1 MSIRWRLTLWYTGL
15 VALLLLIF
23 GSTLYAVLHRSL
35 YIQLD
40 QNLYDRGQAIEESL
54 AAGLIPSLD
63 AFSSPGIYVQLLDLD
78 LQVIYRSTNLGEQAL
93 PTNPQTLVAARA
105 GEELLETVEI
115 GDIGLRL
122 LSRPLIG
129 RGELLG
135 VLQVAESLDPLE
147 TRLSQVSL
155 LLILVG
161 VFAIIVSL
169 ALGAFLSRA
178 ALAPVDRM
186 VADAHL
192 ITQRPDLSKRLE
204 VPPINDEIK
213 RLATTLNEMLSRI
226 EVLLA
231 TQERFIADVSH
242 DLRTPLTIIRGN
254 LDLLSQ
260 EEGDE
265 SRKAALRAA
274 KGEVDRLSRLVS
286 DLLLLAQMDAGL
298 ELERRPV
305 ELDTLLLEV
314 YREAK
319 LLAPALEIRLGEED
333 QALVPGDRDRLKQ
346 LLLNLVQNAVDHTPD
361 GGQVTL
367 SLRREKGWA
376 HLSVAD
382 TGSGIPPEDLSH
394 IFERFYRVEKG
405 RRRGGA
411 GLGLAI
417 AQWIAQAHRGEISV
431 KSKLQEGST
440 FTLCLPLKL

>member
-1 MSIRWRLTLWYTGL
+1 MSIRWRLTFWYTGL
-15 VALLLLIF
+15 VILLLLIF
-23 GSTLYAVLHRSL
+23 GSALYAVLHRSL
-35 YIQLD
+35 YTQLD
-40 QNLYDRGQAIEESL
+40 QSLHDKSQAIEESL
-54 AAGLIPSLD
+54 AVGLIPSLD
-63 AFSSPGIYVQLLDLD
+63 AFSSPGVYMQLLDLT
-78 LQVIYRSTNLGEQAL
+78 LQAIYRSTNLGEQAL
-93 PTNPQTLVAARA
+93 PTNPQTLAAARE

-115 GDIGLRL
+115 GGTRLRL
-122 LSRPLIG
+122 LSRPLVSN
-129 RGELLG
+129 GELLG

-147 TRLSQVSL
+147 TRLNQLFL
-155 LLILVG
+155 LLVSVG
-161 VFAIIVSL
+161 AFAIIVSL
-169 ALGAFLSRA
+169 ALGAFLTKA

-192 ITQRPDLSKRLE
+192 ITERQDLSKRLE

-226 EVLLA
+226 EILLA
-231 TQERFIADVSH
+231 TQKRFIADVSH

-254 LDLLSQ
+254 LDLLRQ

-265 SRKAALRAA
+265 SRKVALTTA

-314 YREAK
+314 YREGK
-319 LLAPALEIRLGEED
+319 LLAPTLEIRLGEED
-333 QALVPGDRDRLKQ
+333 QASVLGDRDRLKQ

-367 SLRREKGWA
+367 SLRRERGRA
-376 HLSVAD
+376 YLSVAD
-382 TGSGIPPEDLSH
+382 TGSGIPPEDLPH
-394 IFERFYRVEKG
+394 IFVRFYRVEKG

-417 AQWIAQAHRGEISV
+417 AQWIAHAHGGEISV
-431 KSKLQEGST
+431 ESKLQEGST
-440 FTLCLPLKL
+440 FTLRLPLKL

>member
-40 QNLYDRGQAIEESL
+40 QSLHDRSQAIEESL

-63 AFSSPGIYVQLLDLD
+63 AFSSPGVYVQLLDLT
-78 LQVIYRSTNLGEQAL
+78 LQVIYRSSNLGEQAL
-93 PTNPQTLVAARA
+93 PTNPQTLAAAHA

-115 GDIGLRL
+115 GGTRLRL
-122 LSRPLIG
+122 LSRPLVSE
-129 RGELLG
+129 GELLG

-147 TRLSQVSL
+147 ARLSQVFL

-161 VFAIIVSL
+161 AFAIIVSL
-169 ALGAFLSRA
+169 ALGAFLTRA

-265 SRKAALRAA
+265 SRKATLRAA

-319 LLAPALEIRLGEED
+319 LLAPLLEIRLGEED
-333 QALVPGDRDRLKQ
+333 QALVLGDRDRLKQ

-382 TGSGIPPEDLSH
+382 TGSGIPPEDLPH

-417 AQWIAQAHRGEISV
+417 AQWIAQAHEGEISV
-431 KSKLQEGST
+431 KSKLGEGST
-440 FTLCLPLKL
+440 FTLRLPLKL

>member
-15 VALLLLIF
+15 LALLFLIF
-23 GSTLYAVLHRSL
+23 GSALYVVLYRSL
-35 YIQLD
+35 YTQLD
-40 QNLYDRGQAIEESL
+40 QGLHDRSQAIEESL
-54 AAGLIPSLD
+54 GAGLIPSLD
-63 AFSSPGIYVQLLDLD
+63 AFSSPGVYVQFLDLT
-78 LQVIYRSTNLGEQAL
+78 LQIIYRSTNLGEQAL
-93 PTNPQTLVAARA
+93 PTNPQTLAAARE

-115 GDIGLRL
+115 GGTRLRL
-122 LSRPLIG
+122 LNRPLVSE
-129 RGELLG
+129 GELLG

-147 TRLSQVSL
+147 ALLSQLFL

-161 VFAIIVSL
+161 AFAIIVSL
-169 ALGAFLSRA
+169 ALGAFLTKA

-186 VADAHL
+186 VADARL
-192 ITQRPDLSKRLE
+192 ITQRQDLSKRLE
-204 VPPINDEIK
+204 EPSINDEIR
-213 RLATTLNEMLSRI
+213 RLATTLNQMLSQI
-226 EVLLA
+226 ETLLA

-254 LDLLSQ
+254 LDLISQ
-260 EEGDE
+260 EESGE
-265 SRKAALRAA
+265 SRMAAIRAA

-333 QALVPGDRDRLKQ
+333 QVSLLGDRDRLKQ

-367 SLRREKGWA
+367 SLRRERGWA
-376 HLSVAD
+376 YLSVAD
-382 TGSGIPPEDLSH
+382 TGSGIPPEELPH

-417 AQWIAQAHRGEISV
+417 AQWIAHSHGGEISV
-431 KSKLQEGST
+431 ESELEEGST
-440 FTLCLPLKL
+440 FTLRLPLKL

>member
-1 MSIRWRLTLWYTGL
+1 MAIRWRLTLWYTGL

-23 GSTLYAVLHRSL
+23 GSTLYVVLHRTL

-40 QNLYDRGQAIEESL
+40 QSLHDRSQAIEESL
-54 AAGLIPSLD
+54 RAGFIPSLD
-63 AFSSPGIYVQLLDLD
+63 AFSSPGVYVQLLDLT

-93 PTNPQTLVAARA
+93 PTNPETLDAARE

-115 GDIGLRL
+115 GGIGLRL
-122 LSRPLIG
+122 LSRPLVSQ
-129 RGELLG
+129 GELLG
-135 VLQVAESLDPLE
+135 VLQVAVSLDPLE

-161 VFAIIVSL
+161 AFAIIVSL

-192 ITQRPDLSKRLE
+192 ITERQDLSKRLE

-265 SRKAALRAA
+265 SRKAALRMA

-298 ELERRPV
+298 ELEMRPV

-319 LLAPALEIRLGEED
+319 LLAPTLEIRLGEED
-333 QALVPGDRDRLKQ
+333 QASVLGDRDRLKQ
-346 LLLNLVQNAVDHTPD
+346 LLLNLVQNAIDHTPH

-367 SLRREKGWA
+367 SLRREKGWTY
-376 HLSVAD
+376 LSVAD
-382 TGSGIPPEDLSH
+382 TGSGIPPEDLPY

-405 RRRGGA
+405 RQRGGA

-417 AQWIAQAHRGEISV
+417 AQWIAQAHGGEISV

-440 FTLCLPLKL
+440 FTLRLPLKL

>member
-15 VALLLLIF
+15 LALLFLIF
-23 GSTLYAVLHRSL
+23 GSALYVVLYRSL
-35 YIQLD
+35 YTQLD
-40 QNLYDRGQAIEESL
+40 QGLHDRSQAIEESL
-54 AAGLIPSLD
+54 GAGLIPSLD
-63 AFSSPGIYVQLLDLD
+63 AFSSPGVYVQFLDLT

-93 PTNPQTLVAARA
+93 PTNPQTLAAARE

-115 GDIGLRL
+115 GGTRLRL
-122 LSRPLIG
+122 LNRPLVSE
-129 RGELLG
+129 GELLG

-147 TRLSQVSL
+147 ALLSQLFL

-161 VFAIIVSL
+161 AFAIIVSL
-169 ALGAFLSRA
+169 ALGAFLTRA

-186 VADAHL
+186 VADARL
-192 ITQRPDLSKRLE
+192 ITQRQDLSKRLE
-204 VPPINDEIK
+204 EPSINDEIR
-213 RLATTLNEMLSRI
+213 RLATTLNQMLSQI
-226 EVLLA
+226 EALLA
-231 TQERFIADVSH
+231 TQKRFIADVSH

-254 LDLLSQ
+254 LDLVSQ
-260 EEGDE
+260 EEGGE
-265 SRKAALRAA
+265 SRMAAIKAA

-333 QALVPGDRDRLKQ
+333 QASLLGDRDRLKQ

-367 SLRREKGWA
+367 SLCREGGWA
-376 HLSVAD
+376 YLSVAD
-382 TGSGIPPEDLSH
+382 TGSGIPPEELPH

-417 AQWIAQAHRGEISV
+417 AQWIAHSHGGEISV
-431 KSKLQEGST
+431 KSELEEGST
-440 FTLCLPLKL
+440 FTLRLPLKL